1 MPPPFHR
8 TAPQDLSPFGGAGP
22 KVANGNTQ
30 TEQTGNFSMKGLS
43 DSFGR
48 AVDQFSG
55 GFTDLLNDAKGA
67 IGDFASKDPT
77 ISRLLGAGI
86 NKGADPNVELASI
99 RASSPS
105 VGVASGDH
113 RVRLSLPYNSKVL
126 YNKGDGKQANY
137 LLQPLVQVGGVVFPY
152 TPQLIFQHNA
162 DYARVSPT
170 HSNYP
175 MNFYQ
180 ASNVS
185 DISMFGEFT
194 SENGTDARYVLAVI
208 TFLRAVTKMFSN
220 TDDLSG
226 NPPPVLRLSGHGQ
239 YMLPSVPVVV
249 NTVSI
254 TMPNNVDYIT
264 IPTGPVG
271 QSGNVITTRVPKS
284 LDINIGMTPVYSRAQ
299 IKQFGVERLADG
311 QLVGGKQLGGF
322 I

>member
-1 MPPPFHR
+1 
-8 TAPQDLSPFGGAGP
+8 
-22 KVANGNTQ
+22 
-30 TEQTGNFSMKGLS
+30 
-43 DSFGR
+43 
-48 AVDQFSG
+48 
-55 GFTDLLNDAKGA
+55 
-67 IGDFASKDPT
+67 
-77 ISRLLGAGI
+77 
-86 NKGADPNVELASI
+86 
-99 RASSPS
+99 
-105 VGVASGDH
+105 
-113 RVRLSLPYNSKVL
+113 
-126 YNKGDGKQANY
+126 
-137 LLQPLVQVGGVVFPY
+137 
-152 TPQLIFQHNA
+152 
-162 DYARVSPT
+162 
-170 HSNYP
+170 

>member
-1 MPPPFHR
+1 M
-8 TAPQDLSPFGGAGP
+8 
-22 KVANGNTQ
+22 
-30 TEQTGNFSMKGLS
+30 
-43 DSFGR
+43 
-48 AVDQFSG
+48 
-55 GFTDLLNDAKGA
+55 
-67 IGDFASKDPT
+67 
-77 ISRLLGAGI
+77 
-86 NKGADPNVELASI
+86 
-99 RASSPS
+99 
-105 VGVASGDH
+105 
-113 RVRLSLPYNSKVL
+113 
-126 YNKGDGKQANY
+126 
-137 LLQPLVQVGGVVFPY
+137 QVGGVVFPY